1 MDELGARGMMKMDW
15 NGNVLIRPTDAI
27 VCFRSF
33 KVKETS
39 RKEKGDL
46 YEKSTPQATYTVI
59 MHKTIFFRERGEGGS
74 N

>member
-27 VCFRSF
+27 FYFRSF

-59 MHKTIFFRERGEGGS
+59 MHETFFFSGEGGGG
-74 N
+74 